1 MKSLRVLAGACA
13 AVTLLAGPPVLA
25 ADTPEPAATPASA
38 DPLARAREAI
48 SARRWPAAIDELRRL
63 NQTASADWNNLM
75 GFAQRKQARPD
86 LDAAQRYYDAAL
98 RIDPNHQGALEY
110 AGELDLMRGRLP
122 EAEQKLQRLSKLCSS
137 PCEPLDDLK
146 KAIERYKANGNRHVP

>member
-1 MKSLRVLAGACA
+1 
-13 AVTLLAGPPVLA
+13 
-25 ADTPEPAATPASA
+25 
-38 DPLARAREAI
+38 
-48 SARRWPAAIDELRRL
+48 
-63 NQTASADWNNLM
+63 M